1 MKLFDD
7 IKNLTDGESKAG
19 WNGLIAMIILLVIML
34 SCIYFFIGRPENDGI
49 KAETERLTRV
59 ENKILDAVAQ
69 QNFDLANLLLPQ
81 LRWQYT
87 AETVGGS
94 TITDDQKQIWDAKR
108 KEMGEQIKK
117 IMEGKARNHGSN

>member
-1 MKLFDD
+1 MKLLDDIKTLFDD
-7 IKNLTDGESKAG
+7 KSKSDMKG
-19 WNGLIAMIILLVIML
+19 IITMIMLLVIML
-34 SCIYFFIGRPENDGI
+34 SSIYFFIGRPENDGI
-49 KAETERLTRV
+49 KSETERLTRV

-117 IMEGKARNHGSN
+117 IMEEKVRNRGLN